1 MNRKEYLPAH
11 SMRLVVTLIQKTD
24 DGIQRKLQTNIP
36 MNTDEN
42 TLKCK
47 QVDSNCILKDNI
59 LCPRRVYA
67 RNSRMV

>member
-11 SMRLVVTLIQKTD
+11 SMRLVVTLIQKTG

-42 TLKCK
+42 T
-47 QVDSNCILKDNI
+47 
-59 LCPRRVYA
+59 
-67 RNSRMV
+67 